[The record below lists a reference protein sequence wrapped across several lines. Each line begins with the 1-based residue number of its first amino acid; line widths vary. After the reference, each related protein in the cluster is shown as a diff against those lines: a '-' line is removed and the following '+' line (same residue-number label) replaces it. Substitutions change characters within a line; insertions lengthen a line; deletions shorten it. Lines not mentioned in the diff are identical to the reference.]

1 MNIRFYFKVFILFL
15 IQLLKGF
22 HDKCVEKADN
32 TSCICSAFSG
42 EEKMNC
48 TVKRGLGHEWIFFF
62 LILVFDIGSITIY
75 ENRLTLV
82 GALQPGPLGEMVN
95 KPDPQGYFDRHIFV
109 PADRD
114 TSVQFLDRLKPI
126 YQIFSKFDS

>member
-1 MNIRFYFKVFILFL
+1 M
-15 IQLLKGF
+15 
-22 HDKCVEKADN
+22 
-32 TSCICSAFSG
+32 
-42 EEKMNC
+42 
-48 TVKRGLGHEWIFFF
+48 
-62 LILVFDIGSITIY
+62 FDSGSITIY

-114 TSVQFLDRLKPI
+114 TTVQFLDRLKPVPEEVNKPNCI
-126 YQIFSKFDS
+126 HVKTTDFRTR